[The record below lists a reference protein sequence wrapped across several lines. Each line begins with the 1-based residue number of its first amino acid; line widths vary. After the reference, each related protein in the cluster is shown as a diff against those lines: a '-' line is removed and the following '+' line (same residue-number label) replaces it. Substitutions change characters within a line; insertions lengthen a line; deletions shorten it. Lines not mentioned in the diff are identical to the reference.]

1 MAKFVSL
8 GLALLL
14 SFLLA
19 TIFFAEARPT
29 PNVAGQPICT
39 IIHGVEQ
46 GETCTSIIAQRSNL
60 DTPHFL
66 QINPNINCEHIFV
79 GQWVCVDG
87 KVV

>member
-1 MAKFVSL
+1 MAKFARI

-29 PNVAGQPICT
+29 PNVADPICT
-39 IIHGVEQ
+39 NIHGVEQ
-46 GETCTSIIAQRSNL
+46 GETCTSIAQHFNL

-66 QINPNINCEHIFV
+66 QLNPNINCELIFV
-79 GQWVCVDG
+79 GQWVCVAG